1 MLPNNTTIQS
11 NSLRGNEVQSI
22 VSRTIDEIMA
32 DLAPAFGP
40 GASDY
45 FLIKNKNP
53 YYTRDGMEIFESL
66 AFDNELSREIH
77 HFMFQSAFDQAQRIG
92 DGTTSLTIFNCLMYK
107 IIEDIKQGG
116 EFTVFDRPINEIRE
130 AWKVAIK
137 MIMTELEK
145 AKVEMTPE
153 RLLSMLYTCTQDK
166 ELAAS
171 IYYKL
176 KDALMAGAYI
186 IPRQSNIATDFNV
199 TTYTKPVFKATR
211 QYSVRDVGN
220 AYQHATILYCKGILD
235 IAHFET
241 IIAAMYN
248 MHFMDGTM
256 VPIDIIILCHGMN
269 ETTRK
274 TLRALSEFVHSR
286 NLDTTK
292 CNNFHIYTLD
302 EYRSFSPEEI
312 EDIATIISDEPGL
325 GGLVK
330 DLTFETLLYRAFYE
344 VDESHPRIDAL
355 EIYDMD
361 PHLVEAI
368 KKNFATVYQVVY
380 DEMEGLAIGRS
391 LGPVA
396 SARYEKLRQQI
407 KDEKSEIVKY
417 DLQKRMRRTYGQ
429 FIEIEVGSTLLK
441 DTQRKYELIL
451 DAIISSAE
459 GVENGV
465 LVGNSLLH
473 AAHAC
478 NAAANGDQTSEI
490 PEEVLEIIHT
500 IGQALLYTVCLLVN
514 NLCAMDPIDS
524 EVLSTFS
531 DLEKDYFLRLMSIDS
546 EDVTKDHYRI
556 IDFDTRHET
565 DLWPSVKEV
574 EKLGYSLR
582 DKFTVNVY
590 GEGVEI
596 DGTVVEPFGII
607 KSILEKSILPIEISS
622 TRVFHISGMTGF
634 MNNFID

>member
-11 NSLRGNEVQSI
+11 NSLRGDEVQSI

-107 IIEDIKQGG
+107 IIEEMKQGK

-130 AWKVAIK
+130 AWKVAINL
-137 MIMTELEK
+137 IMTELEK

-220 AYQHATILYCKGILD
+220 TYQHATILYCKGILD
-235 IAHFET
+235 IAHFDT
-241 IIAAMYN
+241 IIATMYN
-248 MHFMDGTM
+248 MHFMGDTM

-274 TLRALSEFVHSR
+274 TLRALSEFIHSR

-312 EDIATIISDEPGL
+312 EDIATIINDEPGL

-344 VDESHPRIDAL
+344 VDETHPRIDAL

-380 DEMEGLAIGRS
+380 DETEGLAIGRN

-407 KDEKSEIVKY
+407 KDEKSEIIRY

-473 AAHAC
+473 AAYAC
-478 NAAANGDQTSEI
+478 YKAMGHVPNGNVSEI
-490 PEEVLEIIHT
+490 IYT
-500 IGQALLYTVCLLVN
+500 IGRALRYTVCLLVN
-514 NLCAMDPIDS
+514 NLCAVDPVNS
-524 EVLSTFS
+524 EVLSTFRN
-531 DLEKDYFLRLMSIDS
+531 LENDYYLRLASID
-546 EDVTKDHYRI
+546 EDGTDNDYHRI
-556 IDFDTRHET
+556 IDFDTRHEA

-574 EKLGYSLR
+574 EQLDYSLR

-634 MNNFID
+634 MNNFIE